1 MENFKDKE
9 TELNYHINNN
19 KYLMI
24 ENSKITIELNKLKEY
39 VEKINIEMKKSKKE
53 IKEEIFKKNKKI
65 SENIKSLTEF
75 YFYYK
80 YKKNENKKN
89 NEIVEKHKNCKDCVK
104 IIKPKKFFSYNITS
118 QLILYLEKYSLS
130 DCIYFDEKNVCKEM
144 GVYILKSIKYL
155 SHEFP
160 SKSVIWYRNYLAKKY
175 VGYQT
180 RKINSKTTTNN
191 IINERFYNTYLADHI
206 LEKPYNKE
214 NF

>member
-24 ENSKITIELNKLKEY
+24 ENSRITIELNKLKEY

-104 IIKPKKFFSYNITS
+104 IIKPKKIFFIQHN
-118 QLILYLEKYSLS
+118 
-130 DCIYFDEKNVCKEM
+130 
-144 GVYILKSIKYL
+144 KSTNTI
-155 SHEFP
+155 F
-160 SKSVIWYRNYLAKKY
+160 
-175 VGYQT
+175 
-180 RKINSKTTTNN
+180 RKIFIK
-191 IINERFYNTYLADHI
+191 
-206 LEKPYNKE
+206 
-214 NF
+214 